1 MNINNGLMH
10 FFKDIPADFMAIS
23 SFFSAIFPKVI
34 IEDNNTEIGSAIG
47 TKRAAA

>member
-1 MNINNGLMH
+1 MNKNNGLIH
-10 FFKDIPADFMAIS
+10 LFKDIPADLMAIS

>member
-1 MNINNGLMH
+1 MH
-10 FFKDIPADFMAIS
+10 LRRETPADLMAIN
-23 SFFSAIFPKVI
+23 SFFSAIFPKVM